1 MVAATLA
8 LVPYAGWLYGACAVG
23 LGAWF
28 LGEAHQMRGRVGA
41 GVAAAPMRLFHL
53 SIGYLTFLFAAVA
66 VSALLPFGRF

>member
-1 MVAATLA
+1 MVAVTLA
-8 LVPYAGWLYGACAVG
+8 LTPYAGWIYGIVAVG

-28 LGEAHQMRGRVGA
+28 LLEAHRLRGRIAA

-66 VSALLPFGRF
+66 VTSLLPFGRF